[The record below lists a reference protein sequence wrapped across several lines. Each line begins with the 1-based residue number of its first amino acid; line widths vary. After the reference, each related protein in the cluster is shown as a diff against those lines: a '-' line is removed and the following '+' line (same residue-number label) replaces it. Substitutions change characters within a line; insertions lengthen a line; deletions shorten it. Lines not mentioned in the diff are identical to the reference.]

1 MDDRRE
7 HVALVVI
14 ALGVSGHEVLNG
26 VVRVT
31 GPGDDVVEIESV
43 SEASIAVEA
52 STAMERGQIS
62 AQGWREGPTTCAEKV
77 RP

>member
-1 MDDRRE
+1 MEDRRE
-7 HVALVVI
+7 QVALVAI
-14 ALGVSGHEVLNG
+14 ALGVSGHEVLDS

-43 SEASIAVEA
+43 SETPIAVEA

-62 AQGWREGPTTCAEKV
+62 AQVWGEGPTTGAEKV
-77 RP
+77 CP